1 MSEKKSLGAEEIV
14 TDRKFNR
21 RSAMGLLAAG
31 AATAAGAV
39 GLLGTT
45 ACCVT
50 GGGTPAR
57 VACSD
62 TDPTDPAGAGR
73 TCGGA
78 APAGGRRVCSDS
90 DPTDPAGAGSHC

>member
-1 MSEKKSLGAEEIV
+1 MQDKKSLVADEIV
-14 TDRKFNR
+14 TDRRVSR

-45 ACCVT
+45 ACCVG
-50 GGGTPAR
+50 GGGTPGR

-62 TDPTDPAGAGR
+62 SDPTDPAGAGR

-78 APAGGRRVCSDS
+78 VPGAPARSCSDS
-90 DPTDPAGAGSHC
+90 DPTDPAGAGRHC